1 MSSFYAWVT
10 SSADKIAS
18 STSPQTSLQPPDTR
32 GNMAESRR
40 TSSERTL
47 EPDRS
52 APSSKQE
59 QAQEGLQEGETSTE
73 HQQDQDHQGEKDE
86 EKNDPNNPPLPV
98 GLLHPS
104 LRKVWLEVSRKWAL
118 TVLILF
124 TFILTVLSL
133 YWAVL
138 FHVEQNTAALTVAV
152 VSFDGQVAPY
162 EGTTPLIGQ
171 VIQRIATEQA
181 QIPKGM
187 LGFKVQPPSMY
198 NNDPLAV
205 RQAVYDEHHWA
216 AIIVNANA
224 TTLLQQA
231 VATGNA
237 SYSPL
242 GAAQIIINTARDQ
255 DTYYDYII
263 PLMSQFETLVS
274 STFGEQWI
282 QTVLSNTSLS
292 ATTYARAP
300 QALNPAIGFSTFD
313 LRPFYP
319 YQVTPSVTIGLIYLI
334 IIAFFSFSFF
344 LPVYT
349 KFLIPKGHPPM
360 HFWQLILVR
369 LFATTAAYCLM
380 SLAYSLVS
388 LAFQIPFS
396 NNYPHNGTESATD
409 PDAYGHA
416 TFVVYWML
424 NWVGMYALGLASEN
438 VTMVIGQPWT
448 AFWLIFWVISNV
460 ATAFY
465 AIPLAP
471 AFFKYG
477 YAWPLYHIVTAS
489 RTIIFDTHSRIGL
502 NFGVLFVWCAVNT
515 VLFPFCCVF
524 MRWKTNKEL
533 ARKVPRRTIQYLV
546 DG

>member
-1 MSSFYAWVT
+1 M
-10 SSADKIAS
+10 ADS
-18 STSPQTSLQPPDTR
+18 
-32 GNMAESRR
+32 GR
-40 TSSERTL
+40 TSSDRTL
-47 EPDRS
+47 DAERNAHP
-52 APSSKQE
+52 SKQE
-59 QAQEGLQEGETSTE
+59 QSQEGLQEGETSVQ
-73 HQQDQDHQGEKDE
+73 HQQDQQQQHEGQKDE

-104 LRKVWLEVSRKWAL
+104 LRKVSLEVAKKWAL
-118 TVLILF
+118 TVLVLF
-124 TFILTVLSL
+124 TYILCVLSL

-138 FHVEQNTAALTVAV
+138 FHVEENTGALTVAV
-152 VSFDGQVAPY
+152 VSFDGRVAPY
-162 EGTTPLIGQ
+162 EGTTPLVGQ
-171 VIQRIATEQA
+171 VVEQVATEQA
-181 QIPKGM
+181 MIPKGM

-198 NNDPLAV
+198 NNDPFAV

-224 TTLLQQA
+224 TTLLEHA
-231 VATGNA
+231 VATGNS
-237 SYSPL
+237 SYSPV

-263 PLMSQFETLVS
+263 PLLSQFETLVS

-282 QTVLSNTSLS
+282 KTVLSNTSLD
-292 ATTYARAP
+292 AATYARAP

-344 LPVYT
+344 LPVYM
-349 KFLIPKGHPPM
+349 KYLIPKGHSPM
-360 HFWQLILVR
+360 HFWQLVLVR
-369 LFATTAAYCLM
+369 LFATAAAYFFM

-396 NNYPHNGTESATD
+396 NNYPHNGVQSATD
-409 PDAYGHA
+409 PDAYGHG

-448 AFWLIFWVISNV
+448 AL
-460 ATAFY
+460 
-465 AIPLAP
+465 
-471 AFFKYG
+471 
-477 YAWPLYHIVTAS
+477 
-489 RTIIFDTHSRIGL
+489 
-502 NFGVLFVWCAVNT
+502 
-515 VLFPFCCVF
+515 
-524 MRWKTNKEL
+524 
-533 ARKVPRRTIQYLV
+533 
-546 DG
+546 